1 MVLYFSQQVVD
12 SMEKKERSYVVPSN
26 HLTIPQDKIKIGHM
40 KLREWMY
47 LTRITITD
55 FAKELDIHR
64 TYLQLILCGKK
75 IPSVKLINKIK
86 ELTQNQVS
94 TLADI
99 QD

>member
-1 MVLYFSQQVVD
+1 MN
-12 SMEKKERSYVVPSN
+12 EKKKNYVVPAFLQV
-26 HLTIPQDKIKIGHM
+26 HTQDKNDTHM

-47 LTRITITD
+47 QSRITITD

-75 IPSVKLINKIK
+75 IPSVKLLNKIR
-86 ELTQNQVS
+86 ELTFNQVS
-94 TLADI
+94 TLTDI

>member
-1 MVLYFSQQVVD
+1 
-12 SMEKKERSYVVPSN
+12 MEKKKRSYVVPANSPN
-26 HLTIPQDKIKIGHM
+26 ISQIKIKAGHM

-75 IPSVKLINKIK
+75 IPSVKLLTKIK

-94 TLADI
+94 TVADI